1 MSWLLVATGGRKFR
15 CIECTD
21 PGPLK
26 SSETLNFLSGALE
39 PRSLL
44 ERLEGHAKKARE
56 DLEKL
61 PPGEKHDALVQRIR
75 EIQRAI
81 DFNLH

>member
-1 MSWLLVATGGRKFR
+1 MSWLLVKTGGRKFR
-15 CIECTD
+15 CIDCD
-21 PGPLK
+21 GPGPLK

-39 PRSLL
+39 PLDFL
-44 ERLEGHAKKARE
+44 ERLEGHAQKARE

-61 PPGEKHDALVQRIR
+61 PPGEKHHALIEMIC

-81 DFNLH
+81 DFNRH